1 MFKWLCTLFPSEP
14 SSNKSGRMSV
24 EDYSYKVK
32 KDQGLKCY
40 EDEVKPVFKV
50 ELYEILKSY
59 EDKLRNRGLEVS
71 YKDIV
76 DYVYIVEITPSTWLP
91 EVSLFYYKDI
101 LFQISKDGRLY

>member
-1 MFKWLCTLFPSEP
+1 MFKWLCTQFPSEP
-14 SSNKSGRMSV
+14 NCNKSGRMSV
-24 EDYSYKVK
+24 EEYAYKVK

-40 EDEVKPVFKV
+40 EDEVKSIFKV
-50 ELYEILKSY
+50 ELYELLKFY

-76 DYVYIVEITPSTWLP
+76 DYVYIAEITPSTWLP
-91 EVSLFYYKDI
+91 EASFFYYKDM